1 MGGLIFLPEE
11 VAGLSV
17 LFTVLYICKRSIN
30 KRMTKKAKL
39 QTHYLLGT
47 EKRGKRL
54 EAQQIIKVTDER
66 NAWQR
71 NRAPRTVQR
80 KLLWPRSL
88 SSLCS
93 PSMLPGWRAERSL
106 LWGLGGLQEQTRN
119 ALLCNDGTFS
129 RTHAHTSHLSL
140 ESLSRL

>member
-80 KLLWPRSL
+80 KLLWPLSL
-88 SSLCS
+88 PLALS
-93 PSMLPGWRAERSL
+93 PLSALPPCCLA
-106 LWGLGGLQEQTRN
+106 GGLSAHCFGDWAACR
-119 ALLCNDGTFS
+119 S
-129 RTHAHTSHLSL
+129 RHAMHYCAMMAPFLAHTPTHLISL
-140 ESLSRL
+140 